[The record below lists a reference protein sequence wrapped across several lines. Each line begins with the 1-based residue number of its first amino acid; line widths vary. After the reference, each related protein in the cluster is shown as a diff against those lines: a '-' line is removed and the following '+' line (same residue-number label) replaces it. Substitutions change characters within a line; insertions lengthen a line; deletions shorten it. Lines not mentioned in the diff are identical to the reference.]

1 MKLTSITWRRTG
13 KWIGISLLGMACAWL
28 ACAQTLSTTTV
39 QGTVY
44 LASGAPAS
52 GTLQLSW
59 PAFTTAAGAAVAA
72 GRTTATI
79 GTDGFVS
86 VNLVPNLGS
95 TPAGLYYTAV
105 YNLSDGSTSTE
116 YWVVPSAAQATIAQV
131 RAQVMPAAQAVQ
143 AVSKAYVDQAIQSM
157 STSSLTASGGMLTG
171 PLYLSGDPTQSLQAA
186 DKHYVDITAALALP
200 LTGGTLS
207 GPAYAAADPAGGP
220 ASRMQ
225 LATQHYVDTTQRYN
239 VKDAGALG
247 NGQSA
252 TVTTATS
259 GGVTTV
265 TCNACSFT
273 SADVGKTINIPG
285 AGTAYLQ
292 GGTLGTPTVTLNA
305 SGVVTGVT
313 FSGYSGLPASAT
325 IPVTFSS
332 AGSAPA
338 VTAKGYVITNSSGVP
353 TMHIWVGGMDYA
365 SAPTISVGWALDGAT
380 VLPGAGLKTTIA
392 SVVDATHVTLATAA
406 TTDVTTGVKAYYGTD
421 DTTALNAAMQTVL
434 TQPLSWMN
442 GGQQFF
448 LPCGTYLLSGPIVVN
463 NSSAIPT
470 GFRIEGSS
478 MGCVKLVQLSD
489 NTPILNFTQNG
500 AWGFAVRELS
510 FDYANAQ
517 SPNFTN
523 SVSVYFNLPN
533 GTSGN
538 TFSFDVSRVMFYG
551 GYRGI
556 GVITPTSGSQTVWG
570 YHLNDIT
577 GGGGLSGATVY
588 LSNSAGD
595 PRTQLNNV
603 YSTQTVGEPVISI
616 GVAASVTAIAV
627 EADNAYGT
635 PFFFGANHLFV
646 NDLECELCYRPS
658 SGPLVQASASDVLI
672 RGLDDHAVPPRIG
685 SSLVFYEVDAS
696 VAPTLLAGSVDIQQ
710 SVVKMDPCYN
720 VSSGCTPPSHYA
732 YIAQSSQMTAQSF
745 KGNFVYPVSP
755 ETFTGSGMLRTSTS
769 KALLYGTVTQ
779 QNLATSDGYY
789 NVPNSASPYQVDA
802 AQAVYQSLTIP
813 SNLSSGNFS
822 FLNGWQGA
830 KVRVRLIQPPQGSG
844 PFTVSAPGNV
854 IGMVAPPTTNGA
866 GSGTGA
872 TCTATIGSGTVTG
885 VTCTGGTGYPASTQI
900 RLQFSGGTPTAS
912 NVPVV
917 PPAAYVTTDASG
929 NINGSATMST
939 NGANYATAPTVGLG
953 MAYVEQTFAFDQE
966 LSKWVAQGSATI
978 YDGFNL
984 YQTVNGATV
993 PTSASVLGTN
1003 SSAQLTA
1010 QSTLGGGSSVVT
1022 STNTAGCL
1030 DGYDHT
1036 PCVVAKYD
1044 ATAQTASIGG
1054 TVLFTVGA
1062 ANHTYRVVCYVVLTT
1077 AATTSSTLPN
1087 CGISYT
1093 DPDSGVYQNI
1103 GLTATVTSNTV
1114 GTTGCNAGSG
1124 YTCDK
1129 VFQMKA
1135 GTQVKFAT
1143 FNYAS
1148 SGTTAMQYAIHVKL
1162 EDLGQ

>member
-1 MKLTSITWRRTG
+1 MKLTSMTWRRAG
-13 KWIGISLLGMACAWL
+13 KWIGISLMGLACAWL
-28 ACAQTLSTTTV
+28 ACAQTISTTTV

-44 LASGAPAS
+44 LANGAPGS

-59 PAFTTAAGAAVAA
+59 PAFTTAAGDAVAA

-116 YWVVPSAAQATIAQV
+116 YWVVPAAAQAAIAQV

-143 AVSKAYVDQAIQSM
+143 AVSKAYVDQAIQTA
-157 STSSLTASGGMLTG
+157 TSSLSPSGGTLTS
-171 PLYLSGDPTQSLQAA
+171 PLYLSGDPTQALQAA
-186 DKHYVDITAALALP
+186 DKHYVDASSALALP

-207 GPAYAAADPAGGP
+207 GPGYAAADPQGGP

-225 LATQHYVDTTQRYN
+225 FATQHYVDTTQRYN
-239 VKDAGALG
+239 VKDAGAVG
-247 NGQSA
+247 DGQSA
-252 TVTTATS
+252 NVTTSTAN
-259 GGVTTV
+259 GVTTV

-273 SADVGKTINIPG
+273 SADAGKTINIPG
-285 AGTAYLQ
+285 AGATYLQ
-292 GGTLGTPTVTLNA
+292 GGTLGTASVTLNT
-305 SGVVTGVT
+305 SGVVTSVS
-313 FSGYSGLPASAT
+313 FSGYSGLPANAT

-332 AGSAPA
+332 AGAIPA
-338 VTAKGYVITNSSGVP
+338 VTAKGYVTTDGSSVP

-365 SAPTISVGWALDGAT
+365 SAPTIRVGWALDGTT
-380 VLPGAGLKTTIA
+380 VLPGKGLKTTIA
-392 SVVDATHVTLATAA
+392 SVVDRTHVTLAAAA

-421 DTTALNAAMQTVL
+421 DTAALNTAMQNA
-434 TQPLSWMN
+434 LSQSIRWMD

-448 LPCGTYLLSGPIVVN
+448 LPCGTYLLSGALAVN
-463 NSSAIPT
+463 SGSAIPT

-478 MGCVKLVQLSD
+478 MGCVKLVQLAD
-489 NTPILNFTQNG
+489 NTPILSFTQNG

-510 FDYANAQ
+510 FDYANYQ

-523 SVSVYFNLPN
+523 SVSVYFDLLN

-556 GVITPTSGSQTVWG
+556 GVYTPTSGSQTVWG
-570 YHLNDIT
+570 YHLNDVT
-577 GGGGLSGATVY
+577 SGNGLSGATIY
-588 LSNSAGD
+588 LSNSSGD
-595 PRTQLNNV
+595 PRTQLNNI
-603 YSTQTVGEPVISI
+603 YSNQTVGEPVISI

-635 PFFFGANHLFV
+635 PFSFGANHLFV

-658 SGPLVQASASDVLI
+658 SGALVQASASDI
-672 RGLDDHAVPPRIG
+672 MIHGLDDHSVPPNIG
-685 SSLVFYEVDAS
+685 SPVVLYEVDAS
-696 VAPTLLAGSVDIQQ
+696 VAPTLVAGSVDVQQ
-710 SVVKMDPCYN
+710 SVIKVDPCYSI
-720 VSSGCTPPSHYA
+720 SSGCTPPAHYA
-732 YIAQSSQMTAQSF
+732 FIAQTSQLTAQTF
-745 KGNFVYPVSP
+745 KGNFIFPASP
-755 ETFTGSGMLRTSTS
+755 ETFSGSGMLRTSTS
-769 KALLYGTVTQ
+769 KALLYGSVTQ

-789 NVPNSASPYQVDA
+789 QVPASASPYQIDA
-802 AQAVYQSLTIP
+802 SQAVYQSLTIP
-813 SNLSSGNFS
+813 ANLSSGNFS

-830 KVRVRLIQPPQGSG
+830 KVRVRLVQPPQGSG
-844 PFTVSAPGNV
+844 PYTVSAPGNV
-854 IGMVAPPTTNGA
+854 IGMVAPPATNGA

-872 TCTATIGSGTVTG
+872 TCAATIGSGMVIG
-885 VTCTGGTGYPASTQI
+885 VTCSGGTGYPANTQI

-939 NGANYATAPTVGLG
+939 SGANYKTAPTVGVG

-966 LSKWVAQGSATI
+966 LSKWVAQGPATI
-978 YDGFNL
+978 FDGFNL
-984 YQTVNGATV
+984 YHTVSGAAV
-993 PTSASVLGTN
+993 PASATVLGTN

-1010 QSTLGGGSSVVT
+1010 QSTLGGGSSVLT
-1022 STNTAGCL
+1022 GSNTASCL

-1036 PCVVAKYD
+1036 PCVVAKAD
-1044 ATAQTASIGG
+1044 LTGQTANVAS
-1054 TVLFTVGA
+1054 TTLFTVGA
-1062 ANHTYRVVCYVVLTT
+1062 TNHTYRATCYVVLTT

-1093 DPDSGVYQNI
+1093 DADTGVSQTI
-1103 GLTATVTSNTV
+1103 GMTATEGNNTA
-1114 GTTGCNAGSG
+1114 GTIGCPAGGG
-1124 YTCDK
+1124 YTCEK
-1129 VFQMKA
+1129 TFQMKA
-1135 GTQVKFAT
+1135 GSAVKFAT

-1148 SGTTAMQYAIHVKL
+1148 SGTTAMQYAVHVKL